1 MAAVGV
7 RMGTRERGGGA
18 VGAILAVIAVA
29 VVAVVGGGTVLGVGP
44 LAPSLPPDEVT
55 DPKEML
61 ARSLQATIDASAVHL
76 DGTVSGSIPGRFVD
90 RPEAVV
96 SLDGTVL
103 SADVRPH
110 DGKTQTHV
118 ASPGLE
124 VELDTVTVW
133 DSAWYRLDD
142 DDPWLQASLGDA
154 SADAGIDINP
164 LTLVDRLRSYLA
176 TPGMSPTTV
185 DVPCG
190 SASGRCHQVRL
201 AAGSD
206 PAMILTLLL
215 PRERADQL
223 PPVDVV
229 ITLQTDALTL
239 RPAHLELDATSADGS
254 VVIHVELDTGRWD
267 EDLVIEEPPADAG

>member
-1 MAAVGV
+1 MAVG
-7 RMGTRERGGGA
+7 ERGGGA
-18 VGAILAVIAVA
+18 VGAALAMIGVV
-29 VVAVVGGGTVLGVGP
+29 VVALVGGGTVLGVGP
-44 LAPSLPPDEVT
+44 LARSLPPDEVT

-76 DGTVSGSIPGRFVD
+76 DGVVSGSIPGRFVD

-103 SADVRPH
+103 SADVRPD
-110 DGKTQTHV
+110 DGKTRTHV

-142 DDPWLQASLGDA
+142 DDPWMKASLGDA

-176 TPGMSPTTV
+176 TPGMAPTSV
-185 DVPCG
+185 DVPCA
-190 SASGRCHQVRL
+190 SASGWCHEVRL
-201 AAGSD
+201 DAGSD
-206 PAMILTLLL
+206 PAMILALLL
-215 PRERADQL
+215 PRERSEQL

-239 RPAHLELDATSADGS
+239 RPAHIVLDATSADGA
-254 VVIHVELDTGRWD
+254 VVIHVELDASRWD
-267 EDLVIEEPPADAG
+267 EDLVIEEPPDDDG